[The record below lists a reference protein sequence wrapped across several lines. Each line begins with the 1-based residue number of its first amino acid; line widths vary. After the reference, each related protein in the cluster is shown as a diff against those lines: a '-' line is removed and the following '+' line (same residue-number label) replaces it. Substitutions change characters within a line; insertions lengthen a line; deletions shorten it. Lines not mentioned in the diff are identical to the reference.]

1 MTSRVVRLAL
11 GVSMFVTGVASAG
24 EPSTPAASSAPQADL
39 SAELNADVARYQP
52 FVEESV
58 AIKKCVDAELA
69 RRGLDMES
77 AMDVLDASADAVPLR
92 ANLLRLIEQDVELSD
107 DDRKTLDTDRRLR
120 VPYIGYQTKG
130 AATFDLGVI
139 ARVIA
144 VQSVYLDRALDSRC
158 GPSPQLLTFIGVTP
172 RAD

>member
-1 MTSRVVRLAL
+1 MRATRFVLTLSLLA
-11 GVSMFVTGVASAG
+11 ASTAAAS
-24 EPSTPAASSAPQADL
+24 EPPAAAPQAVPQSDI
-39 SAELNADVARYQP
+39 SAQFDADVARYQP
-52 FVEESV
+52 LVEEST

-69 RRGLDMES
+69 RRELDMPS
-77 AMDVLDASADAVPLR
+77 AMDVLDATPDAPALR
-92 ANLLRLIEQDVELSD
+92 TNLLRLIDQDVELSA
-107 DDRKTLDTDRRLR
+107 DDRKTLDADRRLR

-158 GPSPQLLTFIGVTP
+158 GPSPKLLTFIGVTP

>member
-1 MTSRVVRLAL
+1 MTAARFVLTLFLLAA
-11 GVSMFVTGVASAG
+11 ASAAAAS
-24 EPSTPAASSAPQADL
+24 EPPAAAPQAAPQSDI
-39 SAELNADVARYQP
+39 SAQFDADVARYQP
-52 FVEESV
+52 LVEESA

-69 RRGLDMES
+69 RRGLDMQS
-77 AMDVLDASADAVPLR
+77 AMDVLDATPDAPTLR
-92 ANLLRLIEQDVELSD
+92 TNLLRLIDQDVELSA
-107 DDRKTLDTDRRLR
+107 DDRKTLDADGRLR

-130 AATFDLGVI
+130 AATFDLGVV

-158 GPSPQLLTFIGVTP
+158 GPSPKLLTFIGVTP